1 MLAKRYYKPL
11 FLLKACFIKCTTKKM
26 AKRKGKKTMSNTVQR
41 LRKKYPQRWGVRHDS
56 FLTWKKERYHLELSE
71 LNTTGWEMNCEKIR
85 RYIILHN
92 VLKLN
97 CFVHITYQRRSSL
110 GTSNKGWLHWNQ
122 NNSCDISVTHSAA
135 RHVPPF
141 CSYHILTS
149 SVIYNRQELLKQGC
163 ERFLRHNNKI

>member
-56 FLTWKKERYHLELSE
+56 FLTWKKDWYHLELSK
-71 LNTTGWEMNCEKIR
+71 LYTTGWEMNCEKNSSIH
-85 RYIILHN
+85 YFTQWAEFGLVFAYYLSEESLVGDVTINN
-92 VLKLN
+92 V
-97 CFVHITYQRRSSL
+97 
-110 GTSNKGWLHWNQ
+110 WLHLIQ
-122 NNSCDISVTHSAA
+122 NNSNDISVTHPAA

-141 CSYHILTS
+141 CSCHILTS
-149 SVIYNRQELLKQGC
+149 RLWSTTEQSC
-163 ERFLRHNNKI
+163 